1 LDDFCLDSCTGQ
13 NSVYFGWKQRFAGLF
28 SVFKRI
34 FTSAN
39 NWIAI
44 VTNRLSLALFN
55 QIYIMK
61 FIVSSSALL
70 KQLQQISGVINA
82 NTVLPIL
89 EDFLFE
95 IEKNKLTVVATDLE
109 TVMKIHMDIEA
120 KDSGKVCIPAKILMD
135 SLKNIPEQP
144 LTFHID
150 KNFGVE
156 ITSDNGKYK
165 VMGENPDNFP
175 KEPVADDANSFT
187 MTSSGLVTAINK
199 SIFAVSN
206 DDLRPAMTGVFFELD
221 KKSITFVATDAHRLV
236 RYSLTDVKCPQK
248 HNFIVPKK
256 PLNLLKSALPDNED
270 ELTVSYNNN
279 HLFVV
284 HGGTELVCRLIDA
297 RFPDYKVVIP
307 TDNPYK
313 MIVNRADFQNALR
326 RVSVFSNKSTNQVA
340 LTISGSQLQLAAQDV
355 DFSFEGNERMACQYD
370 GEDLQIAFNA
380 KFLIEMLNGT
390 DTDEVNMELSTPTK
404 AGIIKPSEQAE
415 NEDLL
420 MLVMPLM
427 LNN

>member
-1 LDDFCLDSCTGQ
+1 
-13 NSVYFGWKQRFAGLF
+13 
-28 SVFKRI
+28 
-34 FTSAN
+34 
-39 NWIAI
+39 
-44 VTNRLSLALFN
+44 
-55 QIYIMK
+55 MK

-109 TVMKIHMDIEA
+109 TVMKVHLDIEA
-120 KDSGKVCIPAKILMD
+120 KDSGKVCIPAKILLD
-135 SLKNIPEQP
+135 SLKNIPDQP
-144 LTFHID
+144 LTFTID
-150 KNFGVE
+150 KNFAVE
-156 ITSDNGKYK
+156 LTSDNGKYK

-175 KEPVADDANSFT
+175 KEPAADDANNFT
-187 MTSSGLVTAINK
+187 MTSSSLLTAINK

-221 KKSITFVATDAHRLV
+221 TKGISFVATDAHRLV
-236 RYSLTDVKCPQK
+236 KYTRTDVSCPQK
-248 HNFIVPKK
+248 DTFIVPKK
-256 PLNLLKSALPDNED
+256 PLQLLKTALPDNVD
-270 ELTVSYNNN
+270 ELQISYNKN
-279 HLFVV
+279 HLFVK

-307 TDNPYK
+307 SDNPYK
-313 MIVNRADFQNALR
+313 MTVNRTAFQNALR
-326 RVSVFSNKSTNQVA
+326 RVSIFSNKSTNQVA
-340 LTISGSQLQLAAQDV
+340 LSISGSELQLASQDI

-380 KFLIEMLNGT
+380 KFLIEMLNGA
-390 DTDEVNMELSTPTK
+390 DTEDVNMELSTPTK
-404 AGIIKPSEQAE
+404 AGIIKPTEQGE
-415 NEDLL
+415 GEELL

>member
-1 LDDFCLDSCTGQ
+1 
-13 NSVYFGWKQRFAGLF
+13 
-28 SVFKRI
+28 
-34 FTSAN
+34 
-39 NWIAI
+39 
-44 VTNRLSLALFN
+44 
-55 QIYIMK
+55 MK

-95 IEKNKLTVVATDLE
+95 IDKGKLTVTATDLE
-109 TVMKIHMDIEA
+109 TVMKIHLDIEA
-120 KDSGKVCIPAKILMD
+120 KESGKICIPAKILLD

-144 LTFHID
+144 LTFNID

-156 ITSDNGKYK
+156 LTSDNGKYK

-175 KEPVADDANSFT
+175 KEPAADDANSFT
-187 MTSSGLVTAINK
+187 MSSTGLVTAINK
-199 SIFAVSN
+199 TIFAVSS

-221 KKSITFVATDAHRLV
+221 KTGISFVATDAHRLV
-236 RYSLTDVKCPQK
+236 KYTRTDVSCPQK
-248 HNFIVPKK
+248 DTFIVPKK

-270 ELTVSYNNN
+270 ELTLSYNSN
-279 HLFVV
+279 HLFVK

-307 TDNPYK
+307 TDNPYVLT
-313 MIVNRADFQNALR
+313 VNRSDFQGALR

-340 LTISGSQLQLAAQDV
+340 LSISGNELQLASQDV
-355 DFSFEGNERMACQYD
+355 DFSFEGNERMSCTYD
-370 GEDLQIAFNA
+370 GEDLAIAFNA
-380 KFLIEMLNGT
+380 KFLIEMLNGAET
-390 DTDEVNMELSTPTK
+390 ADINVELSTPTK
-404 AGIIKPSEQAE
+404 AGIIKPSEQE
-415 NEDLL
+415 PNEELL

>member
-1 LDDFCLDSCTGQ
+1 
-13 NSVYFGWKQRFAGLF
+13 
-28 SVFKRI
+28 
-34 FTSAN
+34 
-39 NWIAI
+39 
-44 VTNRLSLALFN
+44 
-55 QIYIMK
+55 MK
-61 FIVSSSALL
+61 FIVSSTQLL
-70 KQLQQISGVINA
+70 KHLQQISGVINA

-109 TVMKIHMDIEA
+109 TVMKIHLDIEA
-120 KDSGKVCIPAKILMD
+120 KDSGKVCIPSKILLE
-135 SLKNIPEQP
+135 SLKNIAEQP
-144 LTFHID
+144 LTFNID

-175 KEPVADDANSFT
+175 KEPVADTATSFT
-187 MTSSGLVTAINK
+187 MPSSALVTAINK
-199 SIFAVSN
+199 SLFAVSN
-206 DDLRPAMTGVFFELD
+206 DDLRPAMTGVYFELD
-221 KKSITFVATDAHRLV
+221 AKGMTCVATDAHRLV
-236 RYSLTDVKCPQK
+236 RFKRTDVSCPK
-248 HNFIVPKK
+248 TDTFIVPKK
-256 PLNLLKSALPDNED
+256 PLTLLKSALPQNDD
-270 ELTVSYNNN
+270 ELQISYNSN
-279 HLFVV
+279 HLFVK
-284 HGGTELVCRLIDA
+284 HNATELVCRLIDA

-313 MIVNRADFQNALR
+313 LTVNKNDFQGALR

-340 LTISGSQLQLAAQDV
+340 LNISGSELQLAAQDV

-380 KFLIEMLNGT
+380 KFLIEMLNAA
-390 DTDEVNMELSTPTK
+390 DTDEVVIELSTPTK
-404 AGIIKPSEQAE
+404 AGIIKPTEVDE
-415 NEDLL
+415 NEELL